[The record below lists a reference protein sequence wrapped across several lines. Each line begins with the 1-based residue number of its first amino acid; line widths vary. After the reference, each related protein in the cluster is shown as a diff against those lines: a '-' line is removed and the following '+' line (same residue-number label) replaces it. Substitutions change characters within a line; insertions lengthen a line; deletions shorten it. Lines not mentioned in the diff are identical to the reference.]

1 MDIIP
6 PTDRWDI
13 VEARIWY
20 QVDIRWYQ
28 VDIRWYKVDIRR
40 YQVVGRIRVGTQASS
55 GI

>member
-20 QVDIRWYQ
+20 QLDIRRYQ
-28 VDIRWYKVDIRR
+28 VDIRWYE
-40 YQVVGRIRVGTQASS
+40 VVGRIRVGIQASS
-55 GI
+55 EI